1 MRQMVIQKINR
12 WHSACG
18 RELHTDPV
26 TGLAGDQIQQVVW
39 NAIKIILFS
48 CPMGGDRRIIF
59 SPQGPWIPEYRKDKR
74 PFHPSPTAA
83 DCCCIARQLCNTSPN
98 PAAMEPG
105 ALKSSPLLATI
116 DPLPAFGTQN
126 PRRAGLSA
134 ASWMQ
139 AVILRLLSR
148 TAHGSVQLV
157 APGFL
162 VRQRTHGFGLFA

>member
-59 SPQGPWIPEYRKDKR
+59 SPQGPWIPCLGY
-74 PFHPSPTAA
+74 TV
-83 DCCCIARQLCNTSPN
+83 CIAEIDPNIIKTVVQRAGGEKSGQFLPIKPLFRCPGPNAALMENGCRRIDLTVIQPDNQHPN
-98 PAAMEPG
+98 PR
-105 ALKSSPLLATI
+105 PLLLCRI
-116 DPLPAFGTQN
+116 FDIF
-126 PRRAGLSA
+126 S
-134 ASWMQ
+134 
-139 AVILRLLSR
+139 I
-148 TAHGSVQLV
+148 
-157 APGFL
+157 
-162 VRQRTHGFGLFA
+162 